1 MVALPFADGD
11 VPPAFPEFAVH
22 LPRVGKGGD
31 KVVYRIDHG
40 GADLALKILM
50 DPVDDDA
57 EEFEQA
63 IPDEGAPAGAE
74 RFRRELQGMATT
86 DCPHIIKAVHE
97 PQLRV
102 IGRGNHVWYS
112 EPYLAGGTLFDRMKS
127 GPLPPDEVHDLAR
140 CLFMAVEAMWGGTS
154 PFVHRDIKPKNIGY
168 TADGTVVLIDLG
180 VALFT
185 QMTSIT
191 SSSVVGPGTNIY
203 AAPEQF
209 DIRRL
214 ATIDFRTDLFQ
225 IGIVLVEC
233 LTGKHPF
240 KSSTDYYRAL
250 TGFDPGTLTGVA
262 MSDGL
267 RRTIPRLLAS
277 HQGRR
282 FRKPEMALKTLDGD
296 A

>member
-1 MVALPFADGD
+1 MVALPFVDAD
-11 VPPAFPEFAVH
+11 VPKAFPEFSVQV
-22 LPRVGKGGD
+22 PRVGKGGD

-40 GADLALKILM
+40 GSDLALKVLM
-50 DPVDDDA
+50 DPVDDEA

-74 RFRRELQGMATT
+74 RFRRELQGMAET
-86 DCPHIIKAVHE
+86 DCPHIIKAVHG

-102 IGRGNHVWYS
+102 IGGGNHVWYS
-112 EPYLAGGTLFDRMKS
+112 EPFLAGGTLFDRMKA
-127 GPLPPDEVHDLAR
+127 GPLPPDEVHELAR
-140 CLFMAVEAMWGGTS
+140 CLFLAVEAMSGGTS

-168 TADGTVVLIDLG
+168 MADGTVVLIDLG

-185 QMTSIT
+185 QMSSLT
-191 SSSVVGPGTNIY
+191 SSSVVGPGTSAY

-225 IGIVLVEC
+225 IGIVLVQC

-240 KSSTDYYRAL
+240 MSSADYYQAM
-250 TGFDPGTLTGVA
+250 TSFDIGTLAGVD
-262 MSDGL
+262 MTDGL
-267 RRTIPRLLAS
+267 RRTLPGLLAS
-277 HQGRR
+277 RQGRR